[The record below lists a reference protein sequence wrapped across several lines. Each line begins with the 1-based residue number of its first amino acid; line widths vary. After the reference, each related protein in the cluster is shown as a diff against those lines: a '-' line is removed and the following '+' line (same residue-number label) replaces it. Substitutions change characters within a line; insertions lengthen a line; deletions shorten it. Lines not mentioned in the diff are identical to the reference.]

1 MDATAIQ
8 SYANDMPGR
17 AVHSAPFWLETS
29 LFIEEARELARM
41 LLANAL
47 PRPWSA
53 ELFLDTIVQARSISL
68 QQHTFETLGDVSEW
82 TDTAPVIPDGPLDLR
97 GSTQHPTLDS
107 TATKAPNL
115 GGDHP
120 S

>member
-17 AVHSAPFWLETS
+17 AVHGAPFRLETS

-41 LLANAL
+41 LLADPL
-47 PRPWSA
+47 PRRWSA
-53 ELFLDTIVQARSISL
+53 ELFLDTIAQESSISV
-68 QQHTFETLGDVSEW
+68 QQRMFETLGDVSEW
-82 TDTAPVIPDGPLDLR
+82 TDIAPAIPDGPPDLR